1 MPLSMSMSLLHTD
14 NSTEPRRFGIRARLL
29 ALLLPGI
36 VALLALD
43 SWSDYHALSETVAN
57 AYDQSLLEPVKAL
70 GNSIVVRPDG
80 KVQVHEAFSVEAM
93 FAATS
98 ARYKHLHV
106 GIMPVGTDG
115 PETTLMGV
123 PDLPSPPVAPPDQSV
138 GKPVFYD
145 GWYQGRPVRIAALR
159 QTVYR
164 NQDSHDAQDSGNA
177 AWQVLI
183 QAAESTGPR
192 THAVNESLQ
201 QELWR
206 DIRMLLV
213 VTLLVWLG
221 VAWTLRPLERL
232 RASLR
237 ERQPDDLKP
246 LDPTGMPQ
254 EVMPL
259 VDAVNHHIESHRTM
273 VAEHSQF
280 LADASHQLRTP
291 LAILS
296 IQAGYAVRETD
307 PARMRESLRAIVTQL
322 ARTRRLSEQLL
333 ALAHAT
339 HQDNAADAPA
349 LVDLNAVARAVVLQY
364 LPLARENDQDLGW
377 IDARGELP
385 FHATFDSAQEA
396 QALDTESKPTRPV
409 LPVHANEAELHE
421 VLSNLVH
428 NAIKYT
434 PRGGSITVSVRRDA
448 RHALAEVCDSGPGIS
463 ADRRASVFQRFQRD
477 ASNESRI
484 TQGAGLGLTIAR
496 SYARRNQGDIEL
508 ADAGSA
514 DGAVWTAGPAS
525 TAGAGLRATLR
536 LPLVSLK

>member
-1 MPLSMSMSLLHTD
+1 MPMSPTRAD
-14 NSTEPRRFGIRARLL
+14 KNTEPRRFGIRARLL

-43 SWSDYHALSETVAN
+43 SWNDYHALSETVAN

-106 GIMPVGTDG
+106 GITPVGTDG

-123 PDLPSPPVAPPDQSV
+123 PDLPPPPVAPPEQSV

-145 GWYQGRPVRIAALR
+145 AWYQGRPVRIAALR
-159 QTVYR
+159 QTVYDTR
-164 NQDSHDAQDSGNA
+164 STHDIQGAGDTSSNA

-192 THAVNESLQ
+192 TRAVNESLQ

-206 DIRMLLV
+206 DARMLLV

-246 LDPTGMPQ
+246 LDPTGIPQ

-307 PARMRESLRAIVTQL
+307 PERMRESLRAIVTQL

-339 HQDNAADAPA
+339 HQDNAGGAPA

-377 IDARGELP
+377 IDARGDLP
-385 FHATFDSAQEA
+385 FERTDEA
-396 QALDTESKPTRPV
+396 AAGDADGEPTRPV

-448 RHALAEVCDSGPGIS
+448 RYALAEVCDSGPGIS

-477 ASNESRI
+477 ASSDARA

-496 SYARRNQGDIEL
+496 SYARRNHGDIEL

-514 DGAVWTAGPAS
+514 DGASGPAS

-536 LPLVSLK
+536 LPLANLK